1 MRCGFVSPTQGSDK
15 AAIHDTDKV
24 ATMTYTIIEVERKSG
39 VPSRKIRFWLDKGM
53 FPCIYK
59 DENGVRLFSD
69 RDVDWLCWIELYRRL
84 GMSLK
89 DIAHYKSLCDKGDST
104 LRERLGII
112 QSQKAK
118 NLAEIAKLQEAIM
131 MLEYKENLYS
141 EHITNGS
148 ASCKHRSFSEC
159 KKILEQQ
166 CQAKN
171 KGKKGE
177 KNAK

>member
-1 MRCGFVSPTQGSDK
+1 
-15 AAIHDTDKV
+15 
-24 ATMTYTIIEVERKSG
+24 MTYTIIEVERKSG

-53 FPCIYK
+53 FPRIYK
-59 DENGVRLFSD
+59 DANGVRLFSD

-148 ASCKHRSFSEC
+148 ASCKHRSFGEC

-166 CQAKN
+166 CQTKK